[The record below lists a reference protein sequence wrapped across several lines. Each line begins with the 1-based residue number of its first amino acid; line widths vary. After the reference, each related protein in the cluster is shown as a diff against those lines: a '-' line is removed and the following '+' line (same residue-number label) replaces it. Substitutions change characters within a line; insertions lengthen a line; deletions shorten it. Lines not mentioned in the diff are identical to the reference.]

1 MAASSV
7 APLTG
12 AVVLGSYL
20 ADYNAF
26 RLRFAQ
32 GVEGVTP
39 FGSNKCSKNMGA
51 GTPDMAFSISAA
63 ILAHTSATKPGLDDG
78 THMFT
83 PNGVGSSG
91 AGTSSVFTLSNG
103 ITFSCDAVVAD
114 VDLGAARMRAAIPI
128 AISGKNA
135 GEFVEAWAVL

>member
-1 MAASSV
+1 MASASSV

-12 AVVLGSYL
+12 AVVLGSYV

-39 FGSNKCSKNMGA
+39 FGANKCSKNMGA

-63 ILAHTSATKPGLDDG
+63 ILAHTAGTKPGLDDG
-78 THMFT
+78 THMFL
-83 PNGVGSSG
+83 P
-91 AGTSSVFTLSNG
+91 AGQPSSVFTLSTG
-103 ITFSCDAVVAD
+103 ITFTTDAVVAD

-128 AISGKNA
+128 ALSGKNA
-135 GEFVEAWAVL
+135 GEFVEAWLST